1 MYQVELTESY
11 CPAQADEV
19 VLEVTV
25 GDALREAAHDR
36 PDTLALIEIDASGKR
51 RSVLSYQELL
61 NRCEVLARAL
71 TSRFSK
77 GERVV
82 VWAHNVA
89 EWLVMEYACALA
101 GVVLVTANPSFRA
114 KELRYVLEQSGA
126 VGLFLVKDYRGN
138 PLGVIADEA
147 VQGLNLR
154 EVTYLTDQ
162 DAMLRGGDCC
172 NALPQVEPDDPFQI
186 QYTSGTTGFPKGA
199 VIHHRGLFNNG
210 RFVAGRAL
218 MHEGSVLGNFMQMFH
233 TAGCGISGMAA
244 LAYKIPMV
252 LFHRFDP
259 DEVVRVVEEE
269 GITTCFAVP
278 TMLVGML
285 EALQRCARNMNTME
299 LIISGAA
306 PVAPELVRAV
316 RAAMNCQFETAFGQ
330 TEQSPVI
337 CQNWAD
343 GTPDDISFSAGQ
355 PLPQTEASIR
365 DPETDAILPVGQVG
379 EICARGY
386 GVMLGY
392 HDRPEATAQAI
403 DEHGWLHTGDL
414 GSMDSRG
421 VIRVTGRIKDMI
433 IRGGENYFPVEIEN
447 ALLEHPNVAEVAVVG
462 LPDSKWGEII
472 GAFVRS
478 DSNRPIDVETLREH
492 TRQLLSAQKVPVV
505 WCQVVEFPLTGSGKI
520 QKFVIRDRFVA
531 GEYQEVSECRVA
543 LLK

>member
-11 CPAQADEV
+11 CPAQSDEV

-25 GDALREAAHDR
+25 GDALRAAAHDR
-36 PDTLALIEIDASGKR
+36 PDTFALIEINASGER
-51 RSVLSYQELL
+51 GAVLSYQALL

-82 VWAHNVA
+82 VWAHNVP

-101 GVVLVTANPSFRA
+101 GVVLVPANPSFRA
-114 KELRYVLEQSGA
+114 KELRYVLQQSGA

-138 PLGVIADEA
+138 PMGVMADEA

-162 DAMLRGGDCC
+162 DAMLRGGDFPH
-172 NALPQVEPDDPFQI
+172 ALPQVQPGDPFQI

-199 VIHHRGLFNNG
+199 VIHHRGLYNNG

-218 MHEGSVLGNFMQMFH
+218 MHEGSVLGNFMPMFH
-233 TAGCGISGMAA
+233 TAGCGIGGMAA

-252 LFHRFDP
+252 LFHRFDS
-259 DEVVRVVEEE
+259 DDVVRVIEEE

-285 EALQRCARNMNTME
+285 EALQRCSRNMNTME

-343 GTPDDISFSAGQ
+343 GTSDDISFSAGQ

-365 DPETDAILPVGQVG
+365 DSKTDAILPVGQVG

-392 HDRPEATAQAI
+392 HDRPDASAQAI

-414 GSMDSRG
+414 GTMDSRG
-421 VIRVTGRIKDMI
+421 VIRITGRIKDMI
-433 IRGGENYFPVEIEN
+433 IRGGENHFPAEIES
-447 ALLEHPNVAEVAVVG
+447 ALLEHSSVAEVAVVG

-478 DSNRPIDVETLREH
+478 NGNRPIDVEALRQH
-492 TRQLLSAQKVPVV
+492 TRQLLSPQKTPVV

-531 GEYQEVSECRVA
+531 GEYQEVNECRVA
-543 LLK
+543 PLE

>member
-19 VLEVTV
+19 VQEVTV
-25 GDALREAAHDR
+25 GDALRKAAHDR
-36 PDTLALIEIDASGKR
+36 PDTLALIEINAVGKR
-51 RSVLSYQELL
+51 NSVLSYQELL
-61 NRCEVLARAL
+61 NRCVVLARAL

-138 PLGVIADEA
+138 PMGVIADEA
-147 VQGLNLR
+147 VKGLNLR
-154 EVTYLTDQ
+154 EMTYLTDQ
-162 DAMLRGGDCC
+162 DAMLLGADGC
-172 NALPQVEPDDPFQI
+172 NALPQVEPGDPFQI

-218 MHEGSVLGNFMQMFH
+218 MHEGSVLGNFMPMFH
-233 TAGCGISGMAA
+233 TAGCGICGMAA

-259 DEVVRVVEEE
+259 DEVVRVIEEE

-285 EALQRCARNMNTME
+285 EALQRCPRDMNTME

-343 GTPDDISFSAGQ
+343 GTPDDISYSAGQ

-365 DPETDAILPVGQVG
+365 DPETDAILPIGQVG

-414 GSMDSRG
+414 GTMDSRG
-421 VIRVTGRIKDMI
+421 VIRITGRIKDMI
-433 IRGGENYFPVEIEN
+433 IRGGENHFPVEIEN
-447 ALLEHPNVAEVAVVG
+447 ALLEHPSVAEVAVVG
-462 LPDSKWGEII
+462 LPDPKWGEII

-478 DSNRPIDVETLREH
+478 DGNRPIDVETLREH
-492 TRQLLSAQKVPVV
+492 TRQLLSAQKTPVV
-505 WCQVVEFPLTGSGKI
+505 
-520 QKFVIRDRFVA
+520 
-531 GEYQEVSECRVA
+531 
-543 LLK
+543 

>member
-1 MYQVELTESY
+1 M
-11 CPAQADEV
+11 
-19 VLEVTV
+19 
-25 GDALREAAHDR
+25 
-36 PDTLALIEIDASGKR
+36 IEINAVGKR
-51 RSVLSYQELL
+51 DSVLSYQELL
-61 NRCEVLARAL
+61 NRCVVLARAL

-138 PLGVIADEA
+138 PMGVIADEA
-147 VQGLNLR
+147 VKGLNLR

-162 DAMLRGGDCC
+162 DAMLLGADCC
-172 NALPQVEPDDPFQI
+172 DALPQVEPGDPFQI

-218 MHEGSVLGNFMQMFH
+218 MHEGSVLGNFMPMFH
-233 TAGCGISGMAA
+233 TAGCGICGMAA

-259 DEVVRVVEEE
+259 DEVVRVIEEE

-285 EALQRCARNMNTME
+285 EALQRCPRDMNTME

-316 RAAMNCQFETAFGQ
+316 RAAMNCQFETAFRQ

-365 DPETDAILPVGQVG
+365 DPETDAILPIGQVG

-414 GSMDSRG
+414 GTMDSRG
-421 VIRVTGRIKDMI
+421 VIRITGRIKDMI
-433 IRGGENYFPVEIEN
+433 IRGGENHFPVEIEN
-447 ALLEHPNVAEVAVVG
+447 ALLEHPSVAEVAVVG
-462 LPDSKWGEII
+462 LPDPKWGEII
-472 GAFVRS
+472 GAFVRA
-478 DSNRPIDVETLREH
+478 DGNRPIDVETLREH
-492 TRQLLSAQKVPVV
+492 TRQLLSAQKTPVV

-520 QKFVIRDRFVA
+520 QKFVIRERFVA
-531 GEYQEVSECRVA
+531 GEYQVVGGS
-543 LLK
+543 